1 MGDPFGRWSSS
12 PSRSE
17 YEDRTPLRHS
27 NSFVRLTGKSIY
39 NQRKDYGQTLLKL
52 QNDFQHHVEHLLT
65 MPLERELRSAED
77 CLGRLR
83 ELEEQGRV
91 WGQDVILEVKDQELV
106 LSDVESKEELEA
118 FPLGSV
124 QGCSAGLDNAVLAIS
139 VQERNPPRTSV
150 LLFQCERLGAETLRS
165 SLEKVLRQ
173 TKEEQ
178 SNHYGHSP
186 PEPPPYAAPER
197 WAEPPEPDPH
207 PPPRR
212 GPLSSDY
219 PVTLG
224 MSPGAPELP
233 QVSRGRAPGQAVPE
247 AERDV
252 EILNH
257 VLGDLE
263 RFVGRLK
270 TALSSASTKKK
281 LKKPALPPKDEY
293 TDFFQKVKYA
303 LNLLGRSHRYVT
315 EPEPPELLRLIFSAL
330 SFVLGHCPSP
340 GLAPAVQSPL
350 LLPEALQLLEETL
363 GDEDYG
369 VWKSL
374 GTAWN
379 KSRAEYPNSE
389 RVPAYTPVFSDGW
402 LPPVMEQERR
412 GSLQDTPA
420 RASVSPAQSRPS
432 PSLRP
437 AQAAGTGWRGHPGQ
451 ESALPAQGLVR
462 ALYDFQARNSQELSV
477 RKGDT
482 LQVLDQ
488 QRKWWLVQDERGDR
502 GHVPGNILEP
512 LPEPGHSSRQV
523 GDPSALPSPRPHQ
536 DGVAGGTAMS
546 PPNVPSRCP
555 PLQDSPPTLHP
566 SSSPAEVTAWLM
578 DKGFSRITVR
588 TLGVL
593 RGHELLQMSPAE
605 LRGVCPE
612 EWRRV
617 LFKLSPIR
625 TSLGIG
631 PRD

>member
-17 YEDRTPLRHS
+17 YDDRTPLRHS

-52 QNDFQHHVEHLLT
+52 QNDFQYHVEHLLT

-77 CLGRLR
+77 CLGRLKD
-83 ELEEQGRV
+83 LEEQGRL
-91 WGQDVILEVKDQELV
+91 WGQDVVLEVKDQELV

-118 FPLGSV
+118 FPLASV
-124 QGCSAGLDNAVLAIS
+124 QGCSAGLDNAVLAVS

-173 TKEEQ
+173 GKEEQ
-178 SNHYGHSP
+178 SNRYGHRYGGRDTP
-186 PEPPPYAAPER
+186 PSPPPYAAPER

-207 PPPRR
+207 ASPRR
-212 GPLSSDY
+212 GLLSSDY
-219 PVTLG
+219 RV
-224 MSPGAPELP
+224 PEPP
-233 QVSRGRAPGQAVPE
+233 QMPRSRAPVPAVPD
-247 AERDV
+247 ADRDV

-257 VLGDLE
+257 VLADLE
-263 RFVGRLK
+263 RFMGQLK
-270 TALSSASTKKK
+270 AALSSASTKKK
-281 LKKPALPPKDEY
+281 LKKPALPPKDAY

-315 EPEPPELLRLIFSAL
+315 DPAPPELLRLIFSAL

-340 GLAPAVQSPL
+340 GLAAGVQSPL
-350 LLPEALQLLEETL
+350 LLPEALDFLEENL
-363 GDEDYG
+363 GDDDYG

-379 KSRAEYPNSE
+379 KSRAEYPNAAL
-389 RVPAYTPVFSDGW
+389 VPAYTPVFSDGW
-402 LPPVMEQERR
+402 LPPVMEQH
-412 GSLQDTPA
+412 SAPP
-420 RASVSPAQSRPS
+420 ASVSPAHPRHRSS
-432 PSLRP
+432 SLPP
-437 AQAAGTGWRGHPGQ
+437 AQAPASGWRDRPGR
-451 ESALPAQGLVR
+451 ESPLPGQGLVR

-512 LPEPGHSSRQV
+512 LPEPGR
-523 GDPSALPSPRPHQ
+523 SAR
-536 DGVAGGTAMS
+536 
-546 PPNVPSRCP
+546 
-555 PLQDSPPTLHP
+555 QDSPPTLHP

-617 LFKLSPIR
+617 LFKLSPVR

>member
-1 MGDPFGRWSSS
+1 VPS
-12 PSRSE
+12 PCLC
-17 YEDRTPLRHS
+17 P
-27 NSFVRLTGKSIY
+27 
-39 NQRKDYGQTLLKL
+39 QTS
-52 QNDFQHHVEHLLT
+52 HLLT

-150 LLFQCERLGAETLRS
+150 LLFQCERLGVSPERGKTGGSHGEPQIPALPGDGNPKSRH
-165 SLEKVLRQ
+165 SLAMGTPNPGTPWRWEPQIPALPG
-173 TKEEQ
+173 
-178 SNHYGHSP
+178 YGNPKSRHSLAMGTPNPGISLAMGTPNPGTPRLWEPHSP
-186 PEPPPYAAPER
+186 PPPY
-197 WAEPPEPDPH
+197 
-207 PPPRR
+207 
-212 GPLSSDY
+212 
-219 PVTLG
+219 
-224 MSPGAPELP
+224 P
-233 QVSRGRAPGQAVPE
+233 Q
-247 AERDV
+247 

-281 LKKPALPPKDEY
+281 LKKPGGKGGEGPWG
-293 TDFFQKVKYA
+293 
-303 LNLLGRSHRYVT
+303 LLGVPVCPARCQPQLCPS
-315 EPEPPELLRLIFSAL
+315 S
-330 SFVLGHCPSP
+330 VLGHCPSP

-420 RASVSPAQSRPS
+420 RASVSPAQLWALMQPLPTPR
-432 PSLRP
+432 
-437 AQAAGTGWRGHPGQ
+437 
-451 ESALPAQGLVR
+451 SALPAQGLVR

-523 GDPSALPSPRPHQ
+523 GDPSALPSP
-536 DGVAGGTAMS
+536 
-546 PPNVPSRCP
+546 
-555 PLQDSPPTLHP
+555 PPTLHP

-625 TSLGIG
+625 TSLGATPMSPSR
-631 PRD
+631 PRPGWSPLGTAELGG